1 MEIIVESNMGL
12 FMNLQ
17 FRLMLIILDVLQ
29 HTNRFEFYK
38 NYFSSVYVSII
49 KYIPIM
55 SSENHESNTT
65 LYGVDYLNTNDA
77 K

>member
-1 MEIIVESNMGL
+1 MEIIVESNLGL

-38 NYFSSVYVSII
+38 NIFFSVYVSII
-49 KYIPIM
+49 KNIPIM

-65 LYGVDYLNTNDA
+65 LYGVHYLNTNDA